1 LAASP
6 AQPQS
11 ILPLYVDLDG
21 TLIKTDLL
29 LESLFLLLKKNP
41 LYILVL
47 PIWLLDGRAEL
58 KAKVAAR
65 VSVNYELLPLNT
77 EFLSFLRSEK
87 AKGRHLVLIT
97 ASNESAV
104 AAFAQSLNLFDEVVG
119 SDAHTNL
126 KSKAKLQR
134 INEMNTNAPF
144 AYAGNAAADLLI
156 WQQAQELIRVN
167 CSKSL
172 GQKLATA
179 DKPLR
184 DFDTPGSRWPR
195 LWQAMRPHQW
205 LKNGLLFIPLVLAH
219 ELDDMHAL
227 QHAII
232 GILCFC
238 LLASSIYLLND
249 LLDLEADRRHASKRS
264 RPLAAGELP
273 IQHGAVAAI
282 VLFVA
287 ALLLA
292 HLQPLAFVEALGA
305 YWLLTL
311 FYSFLLKRIFLLDL
325 FSLASLYT
333 LRLIAGAGAAGVIAS
348 PWLLVFSMALF
359 FGLGAVKRVT
369 ELVNRGNRETNEGN
383 QAASLTLPGRAYT
396 RQHLSLLTL
405 MGTSASTTAVLV
417 FLLYIYAEETV
428 ALYSSPLSLWP
439 IVGLLGLILFRV
451 WRFAIIGK
459 LQDDPV
465 LFAISDRPSQI
476 ATALMFLVLWLAI

>member
-1 LAASP
+1 
-6 AQPQS
+6 
-11 ILPLYVDLDG
+11 
-21 TLIKTDLL
+21 
-29 LESLFLLLKKNP
+29 
-41 LYILVL
+41 
-47 PIWLLDGRAEL
+47 
-58 KAKVAAR
+58 
-65 VSVNYELLPLNT
+65 
-77 EFLSFLRSEK
+77 
-87 AKGRHLVLIT
+87 
-97 ASNESAV
+97 
-104 AAFAQSLNLFDEVVG
+104 
-119 SDAHTNL
+119 
-126 KSKAKLQR
+126 
-134 INEMNTNAPF
+134 
-144 AYAGNAAADLLI
+144 
-156 WQQAQELIRVN
+156 
-167 CSKSL
+167 
-172 GQKLATA
+172 
-179 DKPLR
+179 
-184 DFDTPGSRWPR
+184 
-195 LWQAMRPHQW
+195 
-205 LKNGLLFIPLVLAH
+205 
-219 ELDDMHAL
+219 MHAL